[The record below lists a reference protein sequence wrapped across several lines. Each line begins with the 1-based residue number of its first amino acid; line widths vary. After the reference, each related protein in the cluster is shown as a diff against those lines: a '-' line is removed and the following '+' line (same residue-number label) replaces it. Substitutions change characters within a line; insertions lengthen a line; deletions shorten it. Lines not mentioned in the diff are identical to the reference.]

1 MIGALDPGLL
11 ASLAVVFGTVG
22 LLFPATVS
30 RTTLRAET
38 RLLAYARDRS
48 AGGAALEPSPSRVQL
63 TRLLAGWG
71 VLVGLGG
78 LLAPS
83 AYFQLVVV
91 GYTLVFLAGL
101 WYVVLRSVAEGRED
115 IAVR

>member
-1 MIGALDPGLL
+1 MTGVPDPKLL

-30 RTTLRAET
+30 RTTRRAEQ
-38 RLLAYARDRS
+38 RLLASVRGRS
-48 AGGAALEPSPSRVQL
+48 DVGAVLDSSSRVQL

-83 AYFQLVVV
+83 AYFQIVVV
-91 GYTLVFLAGL
+91 GYTLVFLGGL
-101 WYVVLRSVAEGRED
+101 WYVVLRSVVEGKED